1 MKGRITLN
9 YSYEPMVEGTIVEVF
24 APGEY
29 LNGNGGY
36 ANAVNPS
43 LKGFRIRVN
52 DAEFLLLERCS
63 KLNQDI
69 QAGTLVI
76 IRERIANKVMDLPD
90 GSKVLVN
97 TSGSS
102 IMCIT

>member
-1 MKGRITLN
+1 MN
-9 YSYEPMVEGTIVEVF
+9 HSYEPMVEGTIIEVF
-24 APGEY
+24 SPGEY
-29 LNGNGGY
+29 LTGNGGY
-36 ANAVNPS
+36 TNAANPS

-69 QAGTLVI
+69 QAGASVI
-76 IRERIANKVMDLPD
+76 IHKRIANKMMELPD
-90 GSKVLVN
+90 RSKVLVN